1 MDSGPTSRAV
11 GRSKKKNKNKKM
23 TKSLF
28 CRFPY
33 LTLTGRSSGAGVL
46 YDHSRSTVSYP
57 KSLRIQVFESLEAFK
72 MYYAIGVSVSSLH
85 RESTDSLIYL
95 Y

>member
-11 GRSKKKNKNKKM
+11 GRSKENKKKKMM

-33 LTLTGRSSGAGVL
+33 LTLVLVFIYDGPPHSSGGVQ
-46 YDHSRSTVSYP
+46 HCQSA
-57 KSLRIQVFESLEAFK
+57 SLV
-72 MYYAIGVSVSSLH
+72 
-85 RESTDSLIYL
+85 
-95 Y
+95 

>member
-11 GRSKKKNKNKKM
+11 GRSKKKKKKKMM

-46 YDHSRSTVSYP
+46 Y
-57 KSLRIQVFESLEAFK
+57 
-72 MYYAIGVSVSSLH
+72 G
-85 RESTDSLIYL
+85 
-95 Y
+95 